1 DLFFKAEDG
10 IRDFHVTGVQ
20 TCALPILIVDLR
32 YNTGGYVN
40 TAIYLNNKII
50 NSAGNGKL
58 MFSYEVNKNLELERK
73 NGSLDFVPENF
84 KRNNNT
90 EIKNVYFLVS
100 DMTASASEIVISAL
114 KPYMNVQ
121 IIAEYQST
129 YGKPVGFFREDI
141 KDKIGLWAASFK
153 IVNADGF
160 TDYWD
165 GIVANRKNVLD
176 NIYLPLGDPDENM
189 IKTALTHISTGSY
202 ANFRSSARASIST
215 NETNVERRKN
225 VNQLQQRNL

>member
-84 KRNNNT
+84 K
-90 EIKNVYFLVS
+90 
-100 DMTASASEIVISAL
+100 
-114 KPYMNVQ
+114 
-121 IIAEYQST
+121 
-129 YGKPVGFFREDI
+129 
-141 KDKIGLWAASFK
+141 IG
-153 IVNADGF
+153 
-160 TDYWD
+160 
-165 GIVANRKNVLD
+165 
-176 NIYLPLGDPDENM
+176 
-189 IKTALTHISTGSY
+189 
-202 ANFRSSARASIST
+202 RASC
-215 NETNVERRKN
+215 RKESGALRAPDGEASS
-225 VNQLQQRNL
+225 VCT